1 LTIEIQRS
9 RTPAW
14 LAAVG
19 PIRRSLL
26 CLAVVMLVF
35 SAAVAPPAFSANSD
49 PMMLNLKDADIRA
62 FIESMSELTG
72 KNFVIDPRVQG
83 KVTVISALPTDPK
96 TLYEVFVSILK
107 VHGFTA
113 VDTGDVV
120 KIVPDVVA
128 KTQGGEI
135 PADTGGYLGEE
146 PVTRVIP
153 LQNVTAA
160 EIVPVLQPL
169 LPPEAHIAAHNASN
183 AIVISDSRS
192 NVARIAQII
201 SRIDRKVERDVEI
214 IRLNQANAEELARI
228 LNATRP
234 QTPDPATGAV
244 PIGVVADERT
254 NSVIIGGDRATRLQ
268 LRTLI
273 SHLDTPMNVESGV
286 EVIYLRNAVA
296 KDIVETLKGIGSKL
310 DAHAVAASSANP
322 AGNAQPQAAAGASAS
337 GEARKLDIFADEATN
352 SIIMQ
357 GSPERIKEMKSI
369 IQALDIRRAQVHV
382 AGIIAEVSQTKA
394 AELGIQWR
402 TDTPNSG
409 GIGGIIFPG
418 TAAGNI
424 QSITPSAA
432 TLGAGLTL
440 GFLQSSTVRALLR
453 ALANDSATNILSTP
467 TLVTMDNEEAEITVG
482 QNVPFITGQFTS
494 TGTGQGV
501 TNPFQTI
508 ERKDVGVLLKV
519 KPQINEGD
527 TVKLTIQQEVSSVAN
542 ATTGVDLITNKRAI
556 KTNVLV
562 EDGQIIVIGGLI
574 SDDVEQTTQKVP
586 LLGDIPLIGNAFRN
600 RRSDVTKTNLMV
612 FLQPTI
618 IRDTLTANTLTLG
631 KYNFIREKEVADP
644 WNRAQ
649 LLPQVP
655 TPRLPEF
662 PMPAIKDG
670 ELPPPVQNYRRDEIL
685 NSPSFKSAPTTPP
698 NPQGHQL
705 YPNGA
710 APTGSNTPPPTPVS
724 PAAKAAID
732 SLSSTDMPNI
742 DSPARTFAASDVVV
756 SPAVEMKAISPAAAA
771 EAAVGI
777 DGNTA
782 LELQRLPSTAPVAE
796 STQQQPN
803 LPGFMRDA
811 LR

>member
-1 LTIEIQRS
+1 MVEIQRP
-9 RTPAW
+9 RPLAW
-14 LAAVG
+14 VAKVAKCL
-19 PIRRSLL
+19 RRCLL
-26 CLAVVMLVF
+26 CMSVVMLVF
-35 SAAVAPPAFSANSD
+35 SAVATPPAFSANSD

-135 PADTGGYLGEE
+135 PDQNGGYLGEE
-146 PVTRVIP
+146 PVTRVIR

-183 AIVISDSRS
+183 AVVISDSRS

-201 SRIDRKVERDVEI
+201 SRIDRKVERDVEV
-214 IRLNQANAEELARI
+214 IRLNQANAAELARI

-254 NSVIIGGDRATRLQ
+254 NSLIIGGDRATRLQ

-273 SHLDTPMNVESGV
+273 SHLDTPMNIESGV

-310 DAHAVAASSANP
+310 DAHEVAASSANP
-322 AGNAQPQAAAGASAS
+322 AAAAQPVAAAASSSS
-337 GEARKLDIFADEATN
+337 GGESPKLDIFADEATN
-352 SIIMQ
+352 AIILQ
-357 GSPERIKEMKSI
+357 GTPERIREMKSI

-409 GIGGIIFPG
+409 GVGGIIFPG

-424 QSITPSAA
+424 QSITPDAA
-432 TLGAGLTL
+432 TLGTGLTL

-453 ALANDSATNILSTP
+453 ALATDGTTNILSTP

-501 TNPFQTI
+501 SNPFQTI

-527 TVKLTIQQEVSSVAN
+527 TVKLTIQQEVSSVAS

-574 SDDVEQTTQKVP
+574 SDDIEQSTQKVP

-631 KYNFIREKEVADP
+631 KYNFIREKESVEP

-655 TPRLPEF
+655 TPKLPEF
-662 PMPAIKDG
+662 PQPMIKDG
-670 ELPPPVQNYRRDEIL
+670 ELPPPVQSYRRDEIL
-685 NSPSFKSAPTTPP
+685 NSPSVKAAPTE
-698 NPQGHQL
+698 PQGRQL
-705 YPNGA
+705 SPNGN
-710 APTGSNTPPPTPVS
+710 APTGSNTPSAAPANPT
-724 PAAKAAID
+724 AKTTVD
-732 SLSSTDMPNI
+732 SLSGTDLPNI

-756 SPAVEMKAISPAAAA
+756 SPAVEMKALSTSAAA

-777 DGNTA
+777 DGDTA
-782 LELQRLPSTAPVAE
+782 LEAQRFTSSVPATEKAAE
-796 STQQQPN
+796 SPH